1 MVVLLEHD
9 LVDLCKPGDDVLVV
23 GRLMRRW
30 KPVVKEVRRPR
41 VRVRVRVGVRAS
53 QARSEGELIPILT
66 SITTSPYQGSGPV
79 YRVIYRTYRAQ
90 TSIIVGSDT

>member
-41 VRVRVRVGVRAS
+41 VRLRVRVGVRAS
-53 QARSEGELIPILT
+53 QARSEG
-66 SITTSPYQGSGPV
+66 GA
-79 YRVIYRTYRAQ
+79 RTCRARTLSFRYLQ
-90 TSIIVGSDT
+90 VSLPAHIKVQARFIG